1 MSTSS
6 KRSAGLIAVATMAML
21 VLTACLNV
29 TYTLTIN
36 SDATVSGA
44 LKAGISKEVMST
56 LGVTSKQQL
65 DDAIVSGQLDTGV
78 NGEVSQDCVVTDD
91 ATNWIIICTVAN
103 AQLTDINEMWSLTK
117 ADGNLTLHVVSDN
130 LANQVEEEAMPNMDL
145 GTLSFT
151 ATFPG
156 PISSITGNGATRIDD
171 NTFTIQ
177 GSLNETFDVTVV
189 GAAEP
194 SSSATTIWV
203 FVILGIAILVV
214 IAIIFAVL
222 RKGKKQDAAAEIVTE
237 ESPTADSSDPSI

>member
-1 MSTSS
+1 
-6 KRSAGLIAVATMAML
+6 MAML

-91 ATNWIIICTVAN
+91 ATNWIITCTVAN

-156 PISSITGNGATRIDD
+156 PISSITGNGATK
-171 NTFTIQ
+171 IQ

-203 FVILGIAILVV
+203 FVILGVAILVV
-214 IAIIFAVL
+214 IAIIIAVL
-222 RKGKKQDAAAEIVTE
+222 RKGKKPDAAAEIVTE